1 MPTNDEIIEKIG
13 IEKKKIT
20 GKAILKIIQEGG
32 ADSLADDLTNMRD
45 TFKNFLN
52 PALNEARA
60 DERANTELLK
70 KVLLE
75 LIDAIAHYLSDD
87 PDYNISTL
95 TKAIINGQKALKK
108 KYGVD

>member
-1 MPTNDEIIEKIG
+1 MTTNDEIIKKHFKTEWEASLFDSESI
-13 IEKKKIT
+13 ISVKKK
-20 GKAILKIIQEGG
+20 LLDE
-32 ADSLADDLTNMRD
+32 M
-45 TFKNFLN
+45 
-52 PALNEARA
+52 LNEARA

-95 TKAIINGQKALKK
+95 TKAIINGQKALTYCEAQGSGAKK
-108 KYGVD
+108 AKL